1 MTRGGF
7 FHLHLHLLLLLGP
20 ARREILLGRFRCWFL
35 LRTRNELAATLT
47 NDPASSYARYS
58 DRATTGDHCVP
69 AQALISIF
77 PVRSATDDVP
87 TLLQSINFS
96 SLFHLPRRS
105 IDVYCAPLI
114 HPHPRTTTPTVGSFS
129 LPLARPRKNS
139 PADSPMILWR
149 CISAGL
155 CVYNANS
162 RSGVARN

>member
-20 ARREILLGRFRCWFL
+20 ARREILLGRFRCWLL

-77 PVRSATDDVP
+77 PMYILSSPYPPASEELQP
-87 TLLQSINFS
+87 QLLA
-96 SLFHLPRRS
+96 LFLSR
-105 IDVYCAPLI
+105 L
-114 HPHPRTTTPTVGSFS
+114 
-129 LPLARPRKNS
+129 LARPRKNS
-139 PADSPMILWR
+139 PADSAMILSR
-149 CISAGL
+149 CVSAGL

-162 RSGVARN
+162 RSGLQETKIVLVVPKRAAGEHSEG